1 MVGHVYTL
9 GAVQALFF
17 AVLTLFKKN
26 KTRAD
31 GFLAGFFLLMA
42 VSLLFA
48 FSDTIELY
56 KSYPEMMPLIVLVPL
71 LYGPVLYFY
80 VYELTARPG
89 ERQCYH
95 FHLIPVALFY
105 LIMSPAFFNQDEL
118 LASFTERFI
127 DLPFYI
133 NLGVTILYLSAPV
146 YFVFILR
153 MLQKQRAKNKASCSG
168 HENIKRKWLS
178 CLVLGAIFLWSL
190 EVARIVYANYIS
202 QTLPVTLNAVVKTAY
217 VVFIFLLGFYGLRQR
232 NVFLEELTIDRH
244 EKANRRRGD
253 QSKSRVSTLGDEGA
267 SYVIKLLQYLETEQP
282 YLYPNLKLLD
292 VALALDI
299 APHVLSCVI
308 NEKFHKNFLAFINGY
323 RVEHAKNMLIAC
335 RFSNK
340 TILAIAYDCGFNSKS
355 SFNRVFK
362 EQTGLTPTMFLKMV
376 VIG

>member
-1 MVGHVYTL
+1 MTGQLYVL

-17 AVLTLFKKN
+17 TLLTLFKKN

-31 GFLAGFFLLMA
+31 SFLAGFFLLMA

-48 FSDTIELY
+48 FSSTIELY
-56 KSYPEMMPLIVLVPL
+56 VSHPEIMPIVVLVPL

-80 VYELTARPG
+80 VYELSTRPG
-89 ERQCYH
+89 EIKSYRYH
-95 FHLIPVALFY
+95 FIPIVLFY
-105 LIMSPAFFNQDEL
+105 LVMSPSFFNQDEL
-118 LASFTERFI
+118 LRSFTDRFI

-133 NLGVTILYLSAPV
+133 NLGVAILYLSAPV

-153 MLQKQRAKNKASCSG
+153 MLQSQRAKMKATTSSNASVG
-168 HENIKRKWLS
+168 MNWLR

-190 EVARIVYANYIS
+190 EVVRIIFANYIS
-202 QTLPVTLNAVVKTAY
+202 QTIPLTFNAVVKTAY

-232 NVFLEELTIDRH
+232 NVFLEEPPGDRP
-244 EKANRRRGD
+244 EKAGR
-253 QSKSRVSTLGDEGA
+253 QTKSRISTLGREA
-267 SYVIKLLQYLETEQP
+267 EAQKIKLLQYLETEQP
-282 YLYPNLKLLD
+282 YLNANLKLLD
-292 VALALDI
+292 VALALDVP
-299 APHVLSCVI
+299 PHVLSCVI

-323 RVEHAKNMLIAC
+323 RVEHAKTMLIAC

-362 EQTGLTPTMFLKMV
+362 EQTGLTPSMFLKMV